1 MRDHSTHEHL
11 TQNKWARLAAGTLAF
26 VMLLSA
32 VMASMARV
40 TLDLTDFDNEPDSAA
55 GAHLLETN
63 DYAAKNWLQRAGIAA
78 AAAVTQPQ
86 SVDDFYK
93 LAEISISRADYTTAR
108 THIETC
114 LTLTDTTDIARQAE
128 LWLVKG
134 CLDTLLDEDDTA
146 IASLAE
152 AARLNPALDNAYL
165 VQAQIHIEH
174 QRWYKAADILAIYFD
189 RAEAINTRMYGA
201 MGDLQMLLGDVQAA
215 ADQFTL
221 SINRHNATDSDM
233 YLRRAGCYT
242 QLGAYDEAV
251 ADFTKAASLG
261 ADAVLCTENIV
272 MCHLVLE
279 DYTAVLESGAMLAS
293 VPAAPAQ
300 LLQNMG
306 VAAMALERPTEAE
319 TFFSRAID
327 ANDKLASGYYYRGIC
342 RLSLEQYEEASGD
355 FTKSINRGEALQ
367 LSYYNRGVCYLNTK
381 QYKEAQA
388 DFERTVQTGTDPML
402 TKSARTLLQLMNNP

>member
-114 LTLTDTTDIARQAE
+114 LTLHDTTDIARQAE

-146 IASLAE
+146 PFRG
-152 AARLNPALDNAYL
+152 RLL
-165 VQAQIHIEH
+165 HFRRH
-174 QRWYKAADILAIYFD
+174 
-189 RAEAINTRMYGA
+189 
-201 MGDLQMLLGDVQAA
+201 AA
-215 ADQFTL
+215 A
-221 SINRHNATDSDM
+221 
-233 YLRRAGCYT
+233 
-242 QLGAYDEAV
+242 AV
-251 ADFTKAASLG
+251 
-261 ADAVLCTENIV
+261 
-272 MCHLVLE
+272 
-279 DYTAVLESGAMLAS
+279 
-293 VPAAPAQ
+293 Q
-300 LLQNMG
+300 
-306 VAAMALERPTEAE
+306 
-319 TFFSRAID
+319 
-327 ANDKLASGYYYRGIC
+327 
-342 RLSLEQYEEASGD
+342 
-355 FTKSINRGEALQ
+355 
-367 LSYYNRGVCYLNTK
+367 
-381 QYKEAQA
+381 
-388 DFERTVQTGTDPML
+388 
-402 TKSARTLLQLMNNP
+402 